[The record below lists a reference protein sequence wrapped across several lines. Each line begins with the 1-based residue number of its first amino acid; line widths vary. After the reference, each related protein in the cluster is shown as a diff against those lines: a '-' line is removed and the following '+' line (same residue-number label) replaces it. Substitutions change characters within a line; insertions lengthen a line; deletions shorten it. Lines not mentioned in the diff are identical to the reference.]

1 MLLKNIPRFFLRK
14 SFRSQLG
21 IIIEIG
27 DAIFTKYRLGKY
39 YLLRNIQKKWLL
51 KPHSIQGHKMY
62 LDTTDSLG
70 LSSSEFHENFETQL
84 VRNLIKKGDTVLD
97 IGANIGYYTLI
108 FAKLVGREG
117 KVFAFEPDL
126 ENFNLLK
133 KNVKING
140 YRNII
145 LVNKAVSNKNGKEKL
160 YISIYNKGDHR
171 IFDVNDGRKYIEIET
186 IKLDDYFKNY
196 NGNIDFIK
204 IDVQG
209 AEGGVIEGMLNLL
222 EKNRDLKILSE
233 FVPSL
238 STLFGFKPKEFF
250 NMLLKNGFKPNYI
263 DEKRQKIFPI
273 IVDDWIKKGFF
284 DKINYVNI
292 LFKK

>member
-1 MLLKNIPRFFLRK
+1 M
-14 SFRSQLG
+14 G

-39 YLLRNIQKKWLL
+39 YLPRNIQKKWLL

>member
-39 YLLRNIQKKWLL
+39 YLPRNIQKKWLL